1 LAAGGAIYMYGIAGK
16 GRKEAKAMKL
26 AEALIE
32 RANLQRRLDAL
43 KERMTASARV
53 AEGDT
58 PAEDAM
64 ALLAEYE
71 RVATALLDYIR
82 QINATNIGAHLEPG
96 VSLMD
101 AIAQRDV
108 LRKRQQAYL
117 GLANAAMGAAQR
129 MYGQGEVR
137 YQRVVDVAA
146 LRRQADELAR
156 EARELDT
163 RLQAAN
169 WTVDLEV
176 A

>member
-1 LAAGGAIYMYGIAGK
+1 
-16 GRKEAKAMKL
+16 MKL

-32 RANLQRRLDAL
+32 RATLQRRLDAL

-71 RVATALLDYIR
+71 RTAASLLDYIR
-82 QINATNIGAHLEPG
+82 QINVTNLNAHLEPG
-96 VSLMD
+96 MSLMD

-108 LRKRQQAYL
+108 LRKRQQVYL
-117 GLANAAMGAAQR
+117 ALANAALGAGSQR
-129 MYGQGEVR
+129 MYGQVEVR

-146 LRRQADELAR
+146 LRGQADELAR
-156 EARELDT
+156 TARELDT

-169 WTVDLEV
+169 WMVELVE

>member
-1 LAAGGAIYMYGIAGK
+1 
-16 GRKEAKAMKL
+16 MKL

-43 KERMTASARV
+43 KERMTANARI

-71 RVATALLDYIR
+71 RNAALLLDYIR
-82 QINATNIGAHLEPG
+82 RINVTNLSAHLEPG
-96 VSLMD
+96 LSLMD
-101 AIAQRDV
+101 AIAQRDI

-117 GLANAAMGAAQR
+117 ALANAAMGAAQR
-129 MYGQGEVR
+129 VYGQVEIR

-146 LRRQADELAR
+146 LRKQADEVAR

-169 WTVDLEV
+169 WSVEMV
-176 A
+176 EA

>member
-1 LAAGGAIYMYGIAGK
+1 
-16 GRKEAKAMKL
+16 MKL

-71 RVATALLDYIR
+71 RVAAALLDYIR
-82 QINATNIGAHLEPG
+82 QINVTNLGAHLEPG

-117 GLANAAMGAAQR
+117 NLANAAMGAAQR
-129 MYGQGEVR
+129 MYGQAEVR

-169 WTVDLEV
+169 WSVEMGE

>member
-1 LAAGGAIYMYGIAGK
+1 
-16 GRKEAKAMKL
+16 MKL

-32 RANLQRRLDAL
+32 RATLQRRLDAL

-71 RVATALLDYIR
+71 RTAASLLDYIR
-82 QINATNIGAHLEPG
+82 RINVTNLGAQLTPG
-96 VSLMD
+96 MTLMD

-117 GLANAAMGAAQR
+117 ALANAALGAGSQR
-129 MYGQGEVR
+129 MYGQVEAR

-146 LRRQADELAR
+146 LRGQADELAR

-169 WTVDLEV
+169 WTVEL